1 MDPKATSRNTHYFH
15 SFFLRLFTTGCQSFI
30 PRVRVRRVQ
39 TQFHDHT
46 INNRR
51 TVACVHV
58 VQKTPHDSRLSR
70 HSRFTPHHPSVIRF
84 NCFQEEERVKK
95 KETTCEKI

>member
-30 PRVRVRRVQ
+30 PRVQ

-46 INNRR
+46 INSG

-58 VQKTPHDSRLSR
+58 VQKTPHDSHDTHDSPLTIR
-70 HSRFTPHHPSVIRF
+70 PSSVSIVF
-84 NCFQEEERVKK
+84 KEKEESEK
-95 KETTCEKI
+95 KETCEKI